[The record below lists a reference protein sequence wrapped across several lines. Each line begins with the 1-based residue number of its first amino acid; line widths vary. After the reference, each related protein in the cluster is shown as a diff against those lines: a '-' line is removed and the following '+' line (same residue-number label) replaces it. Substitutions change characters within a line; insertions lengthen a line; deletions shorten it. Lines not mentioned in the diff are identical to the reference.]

1 MMLGVFGKE
10 LDNTAIPSYE
20 LTKEIFRRFKM
31 NIVLFSEIEF
41 KS

>member
-20 LTKEIFRRFKM
+20 LTKEILRRFEM
-31 NIVLFSEIEF
+31 NIVLVFEIEF